1 MSDLERQF
9 DLGGREYRQK
19 GATELG
25 SECIAQANPE
35 LTI

>member
-9 DLGGREYRQK
+9 DLGGRVYRQK
-19 GATELG
+19 GATEIG
-25 SECIAQANPE
+25 SECIAQANSE